1 MAETHYHSIRFDTS
15 ACHGC
20 MACMRVCPTQAIR
33 VRRGQA
39 TMLEDRCIDCGECIK
54 VCTRNAVVPLTA
66 SPSGLRRLD
75 YTVAIPSPALYTQF
89 DGDVT
94 PGTILQALRNS
105 GFDDA
110 ATLSWSCGAVTHA
123 IELFLSDYHGPAP
136 LISSFCPSVVRLVQI
151 KYPELVDQLLPV
163 LSPRE
168 VAARDAK
175 QKASARTG
183 LPADRIHAVYIT
195 PCPAKMV
202 SIVDHPGMEA
212 SYIDSAV
219 GISDL
224 FPLLA
229 PVIRE
234 VQTSGAKVPETET
247 AAGLGWAFSIG
258 LPSTLPAEHTLSVWG
273 LPNVLR
279 ILDDIDKGKL
289 HRYTFVECHACFEGC
304 VSGALTVENPYV
316 ARARALRLQQSLQKR
331 DLLNSDEMRTRHAR
345 GEFRTTAPFAVRPP
359 RPLGRDIV
367 AAITKMQERDG
378 IAARLP
384 GIDCGACGAPTCT
397 AFAEDVV
404 GGEAAQADCVF
415 VRQNQLEAR
424 LAQRP
429 APGAAA
435 RRRDTVDRRSDDDRH

>member
-1 MAETHYHSIRFDTS
+1 MAEGHYHSIRFDDS

-20 MACMRVCPTQAIR
+20 MACMRVCPTEAIR
-33 VRRGQA
+33 IRRGHA
-39 TMLEDRCIDCGECIK
+39 VMLEDRCIDCGECIK
-54 VCTRNAVVPLTA
+54 VCSKNAVVPLTA
-66 SPSGLRRLD
+66 SPAGLGQFD

-89 DGDVT
+89 DLEVS

-105 GFDDA
+105 GFDAA
-110 ATLSWSCGAVTHA
+110 ATLSWSCRAVTHA
-123 IELFLSDYHGPAP
+123 IDLFLTEYRGPGP
-136 LISSFCPSVVRLVQI
+136 LISSFCPSVVRLIQI

-168 VAARDAK
+168 VAAREAK
-175 QKASARTG
+175 RQAAAETG
-183 LPADRIHAVYIT
+183 LPLDRVHAVYVT

-229 PVIRE
+229 PAIRE

-247 AAGLGWAFSIG
+247 AAGLGWAFSIS
-258 LPSTLPAEHTLSVWG
+258 LPSTLPAEDTMSVWG

-289 HRYTFVECHACFEGC
+289 QRYTFIECHACFEGC

-316 ARARALRLQQSLQKR
+316 ARARALRLQQSLPKR
-331 DLLNSDEMRTRHAR
+331 DPVEPGDLRARHER
-345 GEFRTTAPFAVRPP
+345 GEFRTTVPFAVRPP
-359 RPLGRDIV
+359 QPLGRDIV
-367 AAITKMQERDG
+367 TAITRMQERDRV
-378 IAARLP
+378 AARLP
-384 GIDCGACGAPTCT
+384 GIDCGACGSPTC
-397 AFAEDVV
+397 ASFAEDVV
-404 GGEAAQADCVF
+404 TGEAEPMQCVMLRQA
-415 VRQNQLEAR
+415 QLEEQVAR
-424 LAQRP
+424 LAGTGAG
-429 APGAAA
+429 APGDAGGP
-435 RRRDTVDRRSDDDRH
+435 RRPGHDRH

>member
-1 MAETHYHSIRFDTS
+1 M
-15 ACHGC
+15 
-20 MACMRVCPTQAIR
+20 
-33 VRRGQA
+33 
-39 TMLEDRCIDCGECIK
+39 
-54 VCTRNAVVPLTA
+54 
-66 SPSGLRRLD
+66 
-75 YTVAIPSPALYTQF
+75 
-89 DGDVT
+89 T

-123 IELFLSDYHGPAP
+123 IEFFLADYRGPGP

-151 KYPELVDQLLPV
+151 RYPELVDQLLPV

-168 VAARDAK
+168 VAAREAK
-175 QKASARTG
+175 RSASADTG
-183 LPADRIHAVYIT
+183 LPPERIHAVYVT

-234 VQTSGAKVPETET
+234 VQASGVRPPETET
-247 AAGLGWAFSIG
+247 AAGLGWAFSIN
-258 LPSTLPAEHTLSVWG
+258 LPSTLPAEDTLSVWG

-289 HRYTFVECHACFEGC
+289 QRYVFVECHACFEGC

-316 ARARALRLQQSLQKR
+316 ARARALRLQQSLPKR
-331 DLLNSDEMRTRHAR
+331 SLVDAAEMRARHAR
-345 GEFRTTAPFAVRPP
+345 GEFRTTRPFAVRPP
-359 RPLGRDIV
+359 SPLGHDIV
-367 AAITKMQERDG
+367 TAIARMQERDT
-378 IAARLP
+378 IAAGLP
-384 GIDCGACGAPTCT
+384 GIDCGACGSPTCAT
-397 AFAEDVV
+397 FAEDVV
-404 GGEAAQADCVF
+404 LGDATDAQCV
-415 VRQNQLEAR
+415 VLRQAQLEERLLQFAGPVGVSRPDGAGGAEAR
-424 LAQRP
+424 P
-429 APGAAA
+429 
-435 RRRDTVDRRSDDDRH
+435 

>member
-1 MAETHYHSIRFDTS
+1 MTDAHYHSIRFEAS

-20 MACMRVCPTQAIR
+20 MACLRVCPTQAVR
-33 VRRGQA
+33 VRRGSA

-54 VCTRNAVVPLTA
+54 VCTKSAIVPLTA
-66 SPSGLRRLD
+66 SPAGIRRAE

-89 DGDVT
+89 DGEMT

-123 IELFLSDYHGPAP
+123 LEVFLSEYRGPAP

-151 KYPELVDQLLPV
+151 KYPELVDQLLPM

-168 VAARDAK
+168 VAARAAK
-175 QKASARTG
+175 QKASLDTG
-183 LPADRIHAVYIT
+183 LPVDRIHAVYIT

-229 PVIRE
+229 PAIRE
-234 VQTSGAKVPETET
+234 VQASGAKVAEAET
-247 AAGLGWAFSIG
+247 AAGLGWAFSVG
-258 LPSTLPAEHTLSVWG
+258 LPGTLPAESTLSVWG

-279 ILDDIDKGKL
+279 ILDDIDKGRL
-289 HRYTFVECHACFEGC
+289 QRYTFIECHACPEGC

-316 ARARALRLQQSLQKR
+316 ARARALRLQQSLPKR
-331 DLLNSDEMRTRHAR
+331 DPVPLDEMRARCAR
-345 GEFRTTAPFAVRPP
+345 GEFSTTVPFAVRPP

-367 AAITKMQERDG
+367 TAIARMQERDRL
-378 IAARLP
+378 AAGLP
-384 GIDCGACGAPTCT
+384 GIDCGACGSPTCT
-397 AFAEDVV
+397 TFAEDVV
-404 GGEAAQADCVF
+404 MGEATPSQCVVRHQA
-415 VRQNQLEAR
+415 RLEAQLAR
-424 LAQRP
+424 LSAT
-429 APGAAA
+429 AAA
-435 RRRDTVDRRSDDDRH
+435 GPAEAGATEERR